1 MNDSDRNF
9 KSCKLDLEHEIC
21 VNVGRLAE
29 HCALHVVM
37 KNVLPDVGRLRWQ
50 VGPFRLQLANM
61 IGEFHLAPSHLET
74 LIAGFATKLDPT
86 DPRSK
91 SLLSVSINAALL
103 DVSELR
109 SELVDFDAHLVSPK
123 FFHGNVEFLLE
134 MIVERSVERV
144 PFANFASS

>member
-1 MNDSDRNF
+1 
-9 KSCKLDLEHEIC
+9 

-50 VGPFRLQLANM
+50 VGPFRLELANM
-61 IGEFHLAPSHLET
+61 ISEFHLAPSHLET

-91 SLLSVSINAALL
+91 SLLSVSLNTSWSGKKQKLKKYGKLII
-103 DVSELR
+103 
-109 SELVDFDAHLVSPK
+109 
-123 FFHGNVEFLLE
+123 FFSNLIKQKMLTF
-134 MIVERSVERV
+134 
-144 PFANFASS
+144 